1 MKPKT
6 LPNIRRSIVY
16 DPIHPTDFINLNL
29 VFYCEQCSH
38 YSFQENRCT
47 IGYNAEL
54 HVKKVQQEMYE
65 RCGRVAF
72 CRFSEID

>member
-1 MKPKT
+1 MKAPT
-6 LPNIRRSIVY
+6 PPNIRRSIVY
-16 DPIHPTDFINLNL
+16 DPIHPTDFINQNV

-38 YSFQENRCT
+38 YSLSDNRCT

-54 HVKKVQQEMYE
+54 HVKKAQTEMYE
-65 RCGRVAF
+65 LSGRVAF